1 MKLASLKGFYENN
14 NTSTN
19 ITLYQEYLA
28 SVKESIK
35 EGMEEAKNVFGEDDS
50 FIDSLKR
57 DISTIESLEEIIK
70 NSFKELVNNSIA
82 KMSIEE
88 LEGIINEYIG
98 ALEENKE
105 DVNKELNSLKLDV
118 DGKVKKYTQEMEQRG
133 YKFSYYE
140 IGDAASFFEDI
151 KSAEDYVM
159 DLVKSD
165 LDKEALKATFSWLY
179 SIDSVQEEFANMI
192 LSLRKIANISDDE
205 VLKRAVSTFLT
216 PEKFGKIIG
225 IQDEKECLGT
235 FEVLQKELKM
245 RTEFFEC
252 LPDLLKEEI
261 KNNGIV
267 NNSAYN
273 RLKALYLMYKESGE
287 ILIPTNTDV
296 QKGEQQIDD
305 YVSKIAGL
313 DSKIERAK
321 AAFESH
327 EKMISL
333 VQSLVSVESDETLS
347 YTSVSKENLELRT
360 KEQELNRQID
370 ELKDK
375 EDNLEQIGYKVSNLL
390 RKKELVSEFEVLNAK
405 REYQM
410 MVNGDGKY
418 ADKEV
423 EAIAVAE
430 KRRLDQFKRLGLAI
444 NGLNDIKR
452 EIEEVNKSRNL
463 WKYVTGENQ
472 RRKEELLEKYDKAIK
487 DLYSFMNQENVL
499 RINVSRSYLDG
510 EDEILQKPRNFDDLL
525 ANPNVVKY
533 EINYDLFNEMEDKKL
548 FTSSTTRNKV
558 NQTNEILYELA
569 CKLFKAEKNLDGT
582 YDFEIKPGEIGR
594 LLELQEGLASLYVTL
609 QSMRETEKKTIIRL
623 AEQKISD
630 EFKQNISDAGLD
642 IDTITKEELEEY
654 LQDVESQISEIR
666 HKLFCLQEEL
676 PKDDCITSQYEMLS
690 GLEDTCLSSD
700 EVKKVIHF
708 N

>member
-1 MKLASLKGFYENN
+1 MKLASLKGFYEN

-19 ITLYQEYLA
+19 ITLYQEYL
-28 SVKESIK
+28 VSIK
-35 EGMEEAKNVFGEDDS
+35 EAIREGMEEAKKVFGEDDS
-50 FIDSLKR
+50 FIKSLER
-57 DISTIESLEEIIK
+57 DISTIESLEKIIQ

-88 LEGIINEYIG
+88 LEGIINDYIR

-105 DVNKELNSLKLDV
+105 NINKDLNALKLDV
-118 DGKVKKYTQEMEQRG
+118 DGKVKEYNHQMEQRG

-151 KSAEDYVM
+151 KSAEDYVT
-159 DLVKSD
+159 DLVKSE
-165 LDKEALKATFSWLY
+165 LDKDALKATFSWLY

-192 LSLRKIANISDDE
+192 LSLRKIANISDDD

-235 FEVLQKELKM
+235 FEFLQKELKM

-273 RLKALYLMYKESGE
+273 RLKALYLMYKDSGE
-287 ILIPTNTDV
+287 IIIPENTDV
-296 QKGEQQIDD
+296 QKGERKIDD
-305 YVSKIAGL
+305 YVGKIAGL

-327 EKMISL
+327 DKMISL
-333 VQSLVSVESDETLS
+333 VQSLVAVESDETLS
-347 YTSVSKENLELRT
+347 YTSISKENLEQRT
-360 KEQELNRQID
+360 KEQALNEQIEELNSKL
-370 ELKDK
+370 ES
-375 EDNLEQIGYKVSNLL
+375 LEQIGYKVSNLL
-390 RKKELVSEFEVLNAK
+390 RKKDLVSEFEVLNAK

-410 MVNGDGKY
+410 MINGDGKY

-430 KRRLDQFKRLGLAI
+430 KRRLDQFKKLGLTI
-444 NGLNDIKR
+444 NGLNDIKK
-452 EIEEVNKSRNL
+452 EIEEVNKSRSII
-463 WKYVTGENQ
+463 KHVTGENQ
-472 RRKEELLEKYDKAIK
+472 RRKEELLQKYDKAIK
-487 DLYSFMNQENVL
+487 DLYSAMDQENVL
-499 RINVSRSYLDG
+499 RINVSRSYMDG
-510 EDEILQKPRNFDDLL
+510 EDEILQKPRDFDDLL
-525 ANPNVVKY
+525 AKPNVVKY
-533 EINYDLFNEMEDKKL
+533 EINYDLFSEMEDKKL
-548 FTSSTTRNKV
+548 FTTSTTRNKI
-558 NQTNEILYELA
+558 NQTCEILYELA

-594 LLELQEGLASLYVTL
+594 LLELQEDLASLYVTL
-609 QSMRETEKKTIIRL
+609 QSMRELEKSRIIRL
-623 AEQKISD
+623 AEQVISD
-630 EFKQNISDAGLD
+630 EFKQNISDAGFD
-642 IDTITKEELEEY
+642 IDMVTKKELEDY
-654 LQDVESQISEIR
+654 LQDLESQISEIR
-666 HKLFCLQEEL
+666 HKLFQLQQDL
-676 PKDDCITSQYEMLS
+676 PKDNDITSQYEMLS